1 VGFGRKFV
9 QESGNCKRAVTKF
22 KKDVEE
28 RGGLIVAAS
37 PFIVGA
43 ALAASLITVAII
55 GLAHAGIGVRVIS
68 IQYKKNGNYD

>member
-9 QESGNCKRAVTKF
+9 QESGNCKRAVAKF

-28 RGGLIVAAS
+28 RGGLTEAAS
-37 PFIVGA
+37 PFIVGI

-68 IQYKKNGNYD
+68 IQ